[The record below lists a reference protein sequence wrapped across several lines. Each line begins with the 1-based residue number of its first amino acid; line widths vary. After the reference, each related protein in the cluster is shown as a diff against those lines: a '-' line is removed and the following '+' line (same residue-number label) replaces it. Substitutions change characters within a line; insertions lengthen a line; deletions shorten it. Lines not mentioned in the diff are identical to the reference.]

1 MTTTNPGAAVGA
13 PRLILRAEGAAA
25 AAAGL
30 WLFMQGGQSWWLF
43 AILLFAPDLAF
54 AAYLAGARAGA
65 VAYNIVHSTLG
76 PLLLAAAAWWFGS
89 DLALALAGIWLTH
102 VGMDRALGYGLK
114 YPTAFQDT
122 HLGRI
127 GRDS

>member
-1 MTTTNPGAAVGA
+1 MTTVIPGATVGA

-25 AAAGL
+25 AVVGI
-30 WLFMQGGQSWWLF
+30 WLFMQAGQSWWMF
-43 AILLFAPDLAF
+43 VILLFAPDIAF
-54 AAYLAGARAGA
+54 AAYLAGARVGA

-76 PLLLAAAAWWFGS
+76 PLILAAAAWWGGS
-89 DLALALAGIWLTH
+89 ALALALAGIWLTH

-127 GRDS
+127 GKDS

>member
-1 MTTTNPGAAVGA
+1 MTTTTSGAVVGA
-13 PRLILRAEGAAA
+13 PRLILRGEGAAA
-25 AAAGL
+25 AVAGI

-43 AILLFAPDLAF
+43 AILLLAPDLAF
-54 AAYLAGARAGA
+54 AAYAAGARVGA
-65 VAYNIVHSTLG
+65 VAYNAVHSTLG
-76 PLLLAAAAWWFGS
+76 PLLLAAAAWWGGS

-114 YPTAFQDT
+114 YSSAFHDT

-127 GRDS
+127 GRNS